1 MLRVRIAVSA
11 LILIATVA
19 GVALSAA
26 VFDTRILPS
35 SPSLTAENAFN
46 TRNLIRLH
54 VVANSD
60 SEDDQALKLQVR
72 DAILARART
81 LLGSV
86 KTKEE
91 AWQVLLEKAS
101 ELQAAATERIRTS
114 GKSYGARVEM
124 GTFAFPERTY
134 GPITIP
140 SGDYDAVRVVL
151 GEGKGQNW
159 WCVLFPPLC
168 FIQVDKEG
176 RLEGLTLDL
185 SPGETLA
192 KLRLDLAGP
201 PRAGYPAA
209 VPQTGTRTR
218 TGGAFQRTVTASAPP
233 ILTPVPAAT
242 RLCLSAAL
250 PTYSPAT
257 HFVRPFLSYDGRV
270 EGLTRLFLPVSTG

>member
-1 MLRVRIAVSA
+1 M
-11 LILIATVA
+11 
-19 GVALSAA
+19 
-26 VFDTRILPS
+26 LPS

-60 SEDDQALKLQVR
+60 SEDDQALKLEVR

-91 AWQVLLEKAS
+91 AWQVLLEKAG
-101 ELQAAATERIRTS
+101 ELQAAAIDRIRAS
-114 GKSYGARVEM
+114 GKPYGACVEM

-134 GPITIP
+134 GPITVP

-192 KLRLDLAGP
+192 KLRLDLVSP
-201 PRAGYPAA
+201 PRVSYPAA
-209 VPQTGTRTR
+209 APR
-218 TGGAFQRTVTASAPP
+218 TGSRSRGIIMASAPP
-233 ILTPVPAAT
+233 VLPPVPRAT
-242 RLCLSAAL
+242 QLYLSATFSAC
-250 PTYSPAT
+250 SPGT
-257 HFVRPFLSYDGRV
+257 RVQRLLFPYNSSV